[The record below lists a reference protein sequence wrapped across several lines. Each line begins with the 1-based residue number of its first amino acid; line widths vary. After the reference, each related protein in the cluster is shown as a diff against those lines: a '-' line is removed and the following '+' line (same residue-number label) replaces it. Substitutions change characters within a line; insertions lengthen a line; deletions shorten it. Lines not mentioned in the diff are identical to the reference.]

1 MHSDFNGLWGN
12 ASLIKMINAKD
23 LDSVEIRVL
32 NMMDL
37 ALLVYS
43 KNGNDGLK
51 TNHLNLFY
59 CFL

>member
-1 MHSDFNGLWGN
+1 M
-12 ASLIKMINAKD
+12 MINAKD

-37 ALLVYS
+37 ALLGYS